1 MQRDPRIRP
10 QFPAEEPLTD
20 SAAVGGPGAA
30 GGTGRRT
37 ARTRRDD
44 LDDWAALVPG
54 RAPATSTPTV
64 RPAVRPAVRTD
75 WAAPTPAE
83 WTRDPA
89 DDREIGLGGLGRG
102 ERFAAAVSDAEIG
115 GALELLLDGDEGDD
129 GGEAVDGAFG
139 AESPD
144 DLETT
149 TLTGLV
155 RPPRVGHPAEQK
167 RQHFADAVRDL
178 QQAMAKRAPESQL
191 RTDTAALLP
200 LLDAETAKSL
210 FGLTAEAVLAELI
223 RGAHRHDA
231 KAVEEN
237 AGTAWSAVTAGNV
250 ASPDFYA
257 ARIREAAER
266 AEAKLAKKVRDL
278 RKAPTA
284 EAFTQR
290 LEAVLAERRPAGLS
304 GRGLHP
310 WAARFEGE
318 LVPKAVWRALGL
330 VRWARS
336 LSPERAERITIL
348 IDELFEKAVIRAEDA
363 SAGTLAFAQGRP
375 IVFIGDFS
383 SLSVKLVR
391 DLWAAEPR
399 VAVAAVGRAAEALK
413 AGNPLA
419 AFRIPVI
426 PDPQGLLAAMLAVEA
441 LPALSERITGGIR
454 VTAPA
459 GLPSL
464 GLLPDTP
471 CPQWLLTLAE
481 LGMVSRWDGAYAE
494 VPAPKS
500 LQAKAAFCRAFL
512 RLLDVP
518 GQTPAVPK
526 ALRGIDRAQRERY
539 LKDREALRRILGKE
553 LQRVEKA
560 LAHRAKARREEVRA
574 MAAMGNE
581 HGSSV
586 DASDASE
593 NAADAT
599 IHAPAGAAD

>member
-102 ERFAAAVSDAEIG
+102 ERFAAAVSQGEIG
-115 GALELLLDGDEGDD
+115 EVLELLLEGDD
-129 GGEAVDGAFG
+129 RDEG
-139 AESPD
+139 AEAPD
-144 DLETT
+144 ALEGT

-178 QQAMAKRAPESQL
+178 QQAMAKRAPESRL
-191 RTDTAALLP
+191 RTDAAALLP

-231 KAVEEN
+231 EAEE
-237 AGTAWSAVTAGNV
+237 GSAGNV
-250 ASPDFYA
+250 GNPASPDFFA
-257 ARIREAAER
+257 ARIREAADR
-266 AEAKLAKKVRDL
+266 AEAKLAKRIRDL

-290 LEAVLAERRPAGLS
+290 LEAVLTERRPAGLS
-304 GRGLHP
+304 RRGLHP

-318 LVPKAVWRALGL
+318 LVPKTVWRALGL

-348 IDELFEKAVIRAEDA
+348 IDELFEKAGIRAEDA

-464 GLLPDTP
+464 GLLPETP
-471 CPQWLLTLAE
+471 CPQWLLTLGE

-560 LAHRAKARREEVRA
+560 LAHRAKARAAEVRA
-574 MAAMGNE
+574 LERAVGTDA
-581 HGSSV
+581 V
-586 DASDASE
+586 DASSTTAF
-593 NAADAT
+593 N
-599 IHAPAGAAD
+599 APAGAAD

>member
-30 GGTGRRT
+30 GGNGRRT
-37 ARTRRDD
+37 ARTRHDD

-64 RPAVRPAVRTD
+64 RPAVRPAVRPD

-89 DDREIGLGGLGRG
+89 DDREIGFGGLGRG
-102 ERFAAAVSDAEIG
+102 ERFAAAVSQGEIG
-115 GALELLLDGDEGDD
+115 EVLELLLEGDD
-129 GGEAVDGAFG
+129 RDEG
-139 AESPD
+139 AEAPD
-144 DLETT
+144 ALEGT

-178 QQAMAKRAPESQL
+178 QQAMAKRAPESRL
-191 RTDTAALLP
+191 RTDAAALLP

-231 KAVEEN
+231 EAEE
-237 AGTAWSAVTAGNV
+237 GSAGNV
-250 ASPDFYA
+250 GNPASPDFFA
-257 ARIREAAER
+257 ARIREAADR
-266 AEAKLAKKVRDL
+266 AEAKLAKRIRDL

-290 LEAVLAERRPAGLS
+290 LEAVLTERRPAGLS
-304 GRGLHP
+304 RRGLHP

-318 LVPKAVWRALGL
+318 LVPKTVWRALGL

-348 IDELFEKAVIRAEDA
+348 IDELFEKAGISAEDA

-464 GLLPDTP
+464 GLLPETP

-560 LAHRAKARREEVRA
+560 LAHRAKARAAEVRA
-574 MAAMGNE
+574 LERAVGTDA
-581 HGSSV
+581 V
-586 DASDASE
+586 DASSTTAF
-593 NAADAT
+593 N
-599 IHAPAGAAD
+599 APAGAAD

>member
-102 ERFAAAVSDAEIG
+102 ERFAAAVSQGEIG
-115 GALELLLDGDEGDD
+115 EVLELLLEGDD
-129 GGEAVDGAFG
+129 RDEG
-139 AESPD
+139 AEAPD
-144 DLETT
+144 ALEGT

-178 QQAMAKRAPESQL
+178 QKAMAKRAPESRL
-191 RTDTAALLP
+191 RTDAAALLP

-231 KAVEEN
+231 EAEE
-237 AGTAWSAVTAGNV
+237 GSAGNV
-250 ASPDFYA
+250 GNPASPDFFA
-257 ARIREAAER
+257 ARIREAADR
-266 AEAKLAKKVRDL
+266 AEAKLAKRIRDL

-290 LEAVLAERRPAGLS
+290 LEAVLTERRPAGLS
-304 GRGLHP
+304 RRGLHP

-318 LVPKAVWRALGL
+318 LVPKTVWRALGL

-348 IDELFEKAVIRAEDA
+348 IDELFEKAGIRAEDA

-464 GLLPDTP
+464 GLLPETP
-471 CPQWLLTLAE
+471 CPQWLLTLGE

>member
-30 GGTGRRT
+30 GGNGRRT

-64 RPAVRPAVRTD
+64 PPAVRPAVRPD

-89 DDREIGLGGLGRG
+89 DDREIGFGGLGRG
-102 ERFAAAVSDAEIG
+102 ERFAAAVSQGEIG
-115 GALELLLDGDEGDD
+115 EVLELLLEGDD
-129 GGEAVDGAFG
+129 RDEG
-139 AESPD
+139 AEAPD
-144 DLETT
+144 ALEGT

-178 QQAMAKRAPESQL
+178 QQAMAKRAPESRL
-191 RTDTAALLP
+191 RTDAAALLP

-231 KAVEEN
+231 EAEE
-237 AGTAWSAVTAGNV
+237 GSAGNV
-250 ASPDFYA
+250 GNPASPDFFA
-257 ARIREAAER
+257 ARIREAADR
-266 AEAKLAKKVRDL
+266 AEAKLAKRIRDL

-290 LEAVLAERRPAGLS
+290 LEAVLTERRPAGLS
-304 GRGLHP
+304 RRGLHP

-318 LVPKAVWRALGL
+318 LVPKTVWRALGL

-348 IDELFEKAVIRAEDA
+348 IDELFEKAGISAEDA

-464 GLLPDTP
+464 GLLPETP

-560 LAHRAKARREEVRA
+560 LAHRAKARAAEVRA
-574 MAAMGNE
+574 LERAVGTDA
-581 HGSSV
+581 V
-586 DASDASE
+586 DASSTTAF
-593 NAADAT
+593 N
-599 IHAPAGAAD
+599 APAGAAD

>member
-30 GGTGRRT
+30 GGNGRRT

-54 RAPATSTPTV
+54 RAPTTSTPTV
-64 RPAVRPAVRTD
+64 RPAVRPAVRPD

-89 DDREIGLGGLGRG
+89 DDREIGFGGLGRG
-102 ERFAAAVSDAEIG
+102 ERFAAAVSQGEIG
-115 GALELLLDGDEGDD
+115 EVLELLLEGDD
-129 GGEAVDGAFG
+129 RDEG
-139 AESPD
+139 AEAPD
-144 DLETT
+144 ALEGT

-178 QQAMAKRAPESQL
+178 QQAMAKRAPESRL
-191 RTDTAALLP
+191 RTDAAALLP

-231 KAVEEN
+231 EAEE
-237 AGTAWSAVTAGNV
+237 GSAGNV
-250 ASPDFYA
+250 GNPASPDFFA
-257 ARIREAAER
+257 ARIREAADR
-266 AEAKLAKKVRDL
+266 AEAKLAKRIRDL

-290 LEAVLAERRPAGLS
+290 LEAVLTERRPAGLS
-304 GRGLHP
+304 RRGLHP

-318 LVPKAVWRALGL
+318 LVPKTVWRALGL

-336 LSPERAERITIL
+336 LSPVRAERITIL
-348 IDELFEKAVIRAEDA
+348 IDELFEKAGIRAEDA

-464 GLLPDTP
+464 GLLPETP

-500 LQAKAAFCRAFL
+500 LQAKAAFCQAFL

-560 LAHRAKARREEVRA
+560 LAHRAKARAAEVRA
-574 MAAMGNE
+574 LERAVGTDA
-581 HGSSV
+581 V
-586 DASDASE
+586 DAS
-593 NAADAT
+593 AT
-599 IHAPAGAAD
+599 TAFNAPAGAAD

>member
-102 ERFAAAVSDAEIG
+102 ERFAAAVSQGEIG
-115 GALELLLDGDEGDD
+115 EVLELLLEGDD
-129 GGEAVDGAFG
+129 RDEG
-139 AESPD
+139 AEAPD
-144 DLETT
+144 ALEGT

-178 QQAMAKRAPESQL
+178 QQAMAKRAPESRL
-191 RTDTAALLP
+191 RTDAAALLP

-231 KAVEEN
+231 EAEE
-237 AGTAWSAVTAGNV
+237 GSAGNV
-250 ASPDFYA
+250 GNPASPDFFA
-257 ARIREAAER
+257 ARIREAADR
-266 AEAKLAKKVRDL
+266 AEAKLAKRIRDL

-290 LEAVLAERRPAGLS
+290 LEAVLTERRPAGLS
-304 GRGLHP
+304 RRGLHP

-318 LVPKAVWRALGL
+318 LVPKTVWRALGL

-336 LSPERAERITIL
+336 LSPVRAERITIL
-348 IDELFEKAVIRAEDA
+348 IDELFEKAGIRAEDA

-464 GLLPDTP
+464 GLLPETP

>member
-102 ERFAAAVSDAEIG
+102 ERFAAAVSQGEIG
-115 GALELLLDGDEGDD
+115 EVLELLLEGDD
-129 GGEAVDGAFG
+129 RDEG
-139 AESPD
+139 AEAPD
-144 DLETT
+144 ALEGT

-178 QQAMAKRAPESQL
+178 QQAMAKRAPESRL
-191 RTDTAALLP
+191 RTDAAALLP

-231 KAVEEN
+231 EAEE
-237 AGTAWSAVTAGNV
+237 GSAGNV
-250 ASPDFYA
+250 GNPASPDFFA
-257 ARIREAAER
+257 ARIREAADR
-266 AEAKLAKKVRDL
+266 AEAKLAKRIRDL

-290 LEAVLAERRPAGLS
+290 LEAVLTERRPAGLS
-304 GRGLHP
+304 RQGLHP

-318 LVPKAVWRALGL
+318 LVPKTVWRALGL

-348 IDELFEKAVIRAEDA
+348 IDELFEKAGIRAEDA

-464 GLLPDTP
+464 GLLPETP
-471 CPQWLLTLAE
+471 CPQWLLTLTE
-481 LGMVSRWDGAYAE
+481 LGMVSRWDGAYDE

-560 LAHRAKARREEVRA
+560 LAHRAKARAAEVRA
-574 MAAMGNE
+574 LERAVGTDA
-581 HGSSV
+581 V
-586 DASDASE
+586 DASSTTAF
-593 NAADAT
+593 N
-599 IHAPAGAAD
+599 APAGAAD

>member
-54 RAPATSTPTV
+54 RAPATSAPTV
-64 RPAVRPAVRTD
+64 RPAVRPAVRPD
-75 WAAPTPAE
+75 WAAPAPAE

-89 DDREIGLGGLGRG
+89 DDREIGFGGLGRG
-102 ERFAAAVSDAEIG
+102 ERFAAAVSHGEIG
-115 GALELLLDGDEGDD
+115 EVLELLLEGDEGV
-129 GGEAVDGAFG
+129 EGADG

-144 DLETT
+144 ALEAT

-178 QQAMAKRAPESQL
+178 QQAMAKRAPESRL
-191 RTDTAALLP
+191 RTDAAALLP

-231 KAVEEN
+231 KAVEET

-250 ASPDFYA
+250 APPDFYA

-266 AEAKLAKKVRDL
+266 AEAKLAKNVRDL

-304 GRGLHP
+304 RRGLHP

-348 IDELFEKAVIRAEDA
+348 IDELFEKAGIRAEDA

-464 GLLPDTP
+464 GLLPETP

-481 LGMVSRWDGAYAE
+481 LGMVSRWDGAYDE

>member
-102 ERFAAAVSDAEIG
+102 ERFAAAVSQGEIG
-115 GALELLLDGDEGDD
+115 EVLELLLEGDD
-129 GGEAVDGAFG
+129 RDEG
-139 AESPD
+139 AEAPD
-144 DLETT
+144 ALEGT

-178 QQAMAKRAPESQL
+178 QQAMAKRAPESRL
-191 RTDTAALLP
+191 RTDAAALLP

-231 KAVEEN
+231 EAEE
-237 AGTAWSAVTAGNV
+237 GSAGNV
-250 ASPDFYA
+250 GNPASPDFFA
-257 ARIREAAER
+257 ARIREAADR
-266 AEAKLAKKVRDL
+266 AEAKLAKRIRDL

-290 LEAVLAERRPAGLS
+290 LEAVLTERRPAGLS
-304 GRGLHP
+304 RRGLHP

-318 LVPKAVWRALGL
+318 LVPKTVWRALGL

-336 LSPERAERITIL
+336 LSPVRAERITIL
-348 IDELFEKAVIRAEDA
+348 IDELFEKAGIRAEDA

-464 GLLPDTP
+464 GLLPETP

-481 LGMVSRWDGAYAE
+481 LGMVSRWDGTYAE

>member
-102 ERFAAAVSDAEIG
+102 EHFAAAVSQGEIG
-115 GALELLLDGDEGDD
+115 EVLELLLEGDD
-129 GGEAVDGAFG
+129 RDEG
-139 AESPD
+139 AEAPD
-144 DLETT
+144 ALEGT

-178 QQAMAKRAPESQL
+178 QQAMAKRAPESRL
-191 RTDTAALLP
+191 RTDAAALLP

-231 KAVEEN
+231 EAEE
-237 AGTAWSAVTAGNV
+237 GSAGNV
-250 ASPDFYA
+250 GNPASPDFFA
-257 ARIREAAER
+257 ARIREAADR
-266 AEAKLAKKVRDL
+266 AEAKLAKRIRDL

-290 LEAVLAERRPAGLS
+290 LEAVLTERRPAGLS
-304 GRGLHP
+304 RRGLHP

-318 LVPKAVWRALGL
+318 LVPKTVWRALGL

-348 IDELFEKAVIRAEDA
+348 IDELFEKAGIRAEDA

-464 GLLPDTP
+464 GLLPETP